1 MNAALRYLEETFN
14 ISKEIRSLD
23 QAGVPDL
30 VNLLVEKN
38 VINGDSPE
46 ELEGMTEAFQVV
58 AYANEATKDYQGLDN
73 SAFDIKSAGKT
84 NSKLVG
90 NLIHQPQEVLGTEQ
104 VKTFAKRIL
113 EPAEYERALTS
124 FSETGQRVGKEFAT
138 LYKTGGRSI
147 ESLMGNAKE
156 QIAELT
162 ESNFLSRAEKRSKT
176 SAMVDMLADVG
187 ASVSSSRATAV
198 GLGFGAAWML
208 GSAIKGGPTPEGNE
222 AQQEATP
229 VEVNPA
235 ALLTSPTARVTPNR
249 GENIR
254 LSVSGSGNVS
264 EADVS
269 GLINQEITG
278 MTGMQMNMNI
288 NVTDN
293 TQTLDKSFY
302 EQAINRA
309 LGF

>member
-1 MNAALRYLEETFN
+1 
-14 ISKEIRSLD
+14 
-23 QAGVPDL
+23 
-30 VNLLVEKN
+30 
-38 VINGDSPE
+38 
-46 ELEGMTEAFQVV
+46 
-58 AYANEATKDYQGLDN
+58 
-73 SAFDIKSAGKT
+73 
-84 NSKLVG
+84 
-90 NLIHQPQEVLGTEQ
+90 
-104 VKTFAKRIL
+104 
-113 EPAEYERALTS
+113 
-124 FSETGQRVGKEFAT
+124 
-138 LYKTGGRSI
+138 
-147 ESLMGNAKE
+147 
-156 QIAELT
+156 
-162 ESNFLSRAEKRSKT
+162 
-176 SAMVDMLADVG
+176 
-187 ASVSSSRATAV
+187 
-198 GLGFGAAWML
+198 ML

-269 GLINQEITG
+269 GLINREIAG